1 MKCNVYL
8 KYTYDLPLRDL
19 LTVQCPLSI
28 RFFSSTIMASKFLD
42 AALRVFLTEFPV
54 TLIPSFAKHSK
65 PWSVTPRIGQ
75 CWLGF

>member
-1 MKCNVYL
+1 
-8 KYTYDLPLRDL
+8 
-19 LTVQCPLSI
+19 
-28 RFFSSTIMASKFLD
+28 MASKFLD
-42 AALRVFLTEFPV
+42 AEFPV